1 MSTENA
7 YEYMLS
13 MHQEVIPDK
22 WKTLLCTSRQSDVS
36 ISWIG
41 HMIATPTQFFTNF
54 TERKDYCVQYVIKGK
69 GDYFTNN
76 RLYSLQRGS
85 LWLLP
90 KDQYHYYTSNKDDP
104 YEYYWIHINGSGAEE
119 FLNKIGLSESNPV
132 IQNLCDPNIE
142 RQFNKLIEVSK
153 SNSPNEHL
161 VLSSL
166 HSLLY
171 EIENSCS
178 QQEVVGIVQNEKDI
192 DDIIA
197 YIKENYQKNVS
208 LDDLAIVANL
218 DKEYMIRKFKLKT
231 GLSPIQFL
239 IQYRI
244 SKSCILLNSDMP
256 LKAIAST
263 CGFNNLTN
271 YFKRFKKF
279 IGITPNQFR
288 ESLNKKKPKK

>member
-1 MSTENA
+1 MSTKNA
-7 YEYMLS
+7 YAYMLS

-22 WKTLLCTSRQSDVS
+22 WKTLLNTSLQSDVS

-54 TERKDYCVQYVIKGK
+54 TTRKDYCVQYVIKGK

-76 RLYSLQRGS
+76 RLYSLKKGS

-90 KDQYHYYTSNKDDP
+90 KDQYHYYTSNQDDP
-104 YEYYWIHINGSGAEE
+104 YEYYWIHINGCGAEE

-132 IQNLCDPNIE
+132 IQDLCDPNIE
-142 RQFNKLIEVSK
+142 RRFNKLIEVSK
-153 SNSPNEHL
+153 LDSPNEHL

-178 QQEVVGIVQNEKDI
+178 QLAFVGIVQNEKDI

-197 YIKENYQKNVS
+197 YIKENYQKNIS
-208 LDDLAIVANL
+208 LDDLAIVVNL
-218 DKEYMIRKFKLKT
+218 DKAYMIRKFKCKT

-244 SKSCILLNSDMP
+244 SQSCI
-256 LKAIAST
+256 
-263 CGFNNLTN
+263 
-271 YFKRFKKF
+271 Y
-279 IGITPNQFR
+279 
-288 ESLNKKKPKK
+288 

>member
-1 MSTENA
+1 MSTKNA

-13 MHQEVIPDK
+13 KHQEIIPDK
-22 WKTLLCTSRQSDVS
+22 WKTLLDTSRQADVS

-41 HMIATPTQFFTNF
+41 YMIATPTQFFTNF
-54 TERKDYCVQYVIKGK
+54 TVRKDHCVQYVIKGK

-104 YEYYWIHINGSGAEE
+104 YEYYWIHLNGIGAEE
-119 FLNKIGLSESNPV
+119 FLNKIGLSERNPV

-142 RQFNKLIEVSK
+142 RQFNKLIEAAK
-153 SNSPNEHL
+153 SDSPDAHL
-161 VLSSL
+161 VLSAL

-171 EIENSCS
+171 EIGHACS
-178 QQEVVGIVQNEKDI
+178 RTEVVGCNRNEKDI
-192 DDIIA
+192 DDIIS
-197 YIKENYQKNVS
+197 YIKDNYQKNVS
-208 LDDLAIVANL
+208 LDDLAVVVNL
-218 DKEYMIRKFKLKT
+218 DKAYMIRKFKLKT

-244 SKSCILLNSDMP
+244 SKSCVLLNSDMP
-256 LKAIAST
+256 LKAIASV

-288 ESLNKKKPKK
+288 ENLNKKHRQK